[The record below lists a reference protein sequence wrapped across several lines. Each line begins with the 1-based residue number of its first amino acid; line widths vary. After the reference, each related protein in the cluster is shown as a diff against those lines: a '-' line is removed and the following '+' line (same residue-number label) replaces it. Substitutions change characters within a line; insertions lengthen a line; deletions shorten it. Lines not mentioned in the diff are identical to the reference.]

1 MVAVS
6 SPSSLIPSPVA
17 PASPLG
23 ATANNAPAADFAA
36 LLFTA
41 TPPAPPAATLP
52 AAAPKAKA
60 PPQPAKAASPD
71 AAASSRDTET
81 PAKEGNAPVVDANTT
96 QNSETANSGDTPDQ
110 QAPDTTD
117 DTAQQ
122 NETPAPAPQLVV
134 AVVAAPAILDTVTIS
149 APANTAAAAES
160 DTSLAAALP
169 AAPVTTPVL
178 NTAPPQTQDNA
189 ALDAL
194 LKSAAAESDTPVDL
208 EQLRTSLADN
218 APIETPR
225 PTNDASNPAILA
237 AAAPKASQQQQETLL
252 PAPSAADS
260 AATELKQQPLPP
272 QAPTAAPVIA
282 TPTSTAATTA
292 AVTAPLVVE
301 AVQETVRP
309 KNTPTLNAAKAENT
323 AAAVE
328 AAARAATDQ
337 DSPQPAVLSTNIA
350 PTAANDDQ
358 ATLAAPLTAAPQIAP
373 QTAPQ
378 PTATQRSNVA
388 TATTSNTDITPAT
401 SADTLT
407 APIAEQ
413 KASAAPQPT
422 DKPADKPAAPVTT
435 TTTTDQPAPQTTP
448 TPAPPPAPLAST
460 ASAIPPALAAHA
472 VYGSS
477 AGHEQ
482 IAYAMKKA
490 TDDGTQN
497 ITIRLRPHQLGLV
510 DVQMTVSA
518 DGKIQAVLAAD
529 KPETLFWL
537 QQDAKQLERS
547 LQDSGLK
554 TDSTSLSFQFRGDSG
569 TGGYSSN
576 QNSRNEHQNAPIEAR
591 QREVNNPSA
600 ETAEQPERSGVSTRP
615 GALNMRV

>member
-1 MVAVS
+1 
-6 SPSSLIPSPVA
+6 
-17 PASPLG
+17 
-23 ATANNAPAADFAA
+23 
-36 LLFTA
+36 
-41 TPPAPPAATLP
+41 
-52 AAAPKAKA
+52 
-60 PPQPAKAASPD
+60 
-71 AAASSRDTET
+71 
-81 PAKEGNAPVVDANTT
+81 
-96 QNSETANSGDTPDQ
+96 
-110 QAPDTTD
+110 
-117 DTAQQ
+117 
-122 NETPAPAPQLVV
+122 
-134 AVVAAPAILDTVTIS
+134 VVAAPVIVDTITIS
-149 APANTAAAAES
+149 APANTAAPTESAEI
-160 DTSLAAALP
+160 DTRLAAALP
-169 AAPVTTPVL
+169 AAPAATPVL
-178 NTAPPQTQDNA
+178 NTATPQTQDNA

-194 LKSAAAESDTPVDL
+194 LASAAPKSDAAVTL
-208 EQLRTSLADN
+208 EQLSASLAEN
-218 APIETPR
+218 TPVETPR
-225 PTNDASNPAILA
+225 PVNDVSNAAILA
-237 AAAPKASQQQQETLL
+237 DAALQASQQSDTAL

-260 AATELKQQPLPP
+260 AETEQTQPLPP
-272 QAPTAAPVIA
+272 QAPVIKPVAVTPATTTADA
-282 TPTSTAATTA
+282 AATI
-292 AVTAPLVVE
+292 APLAVQ

-309 KNTPTLNAAKAENT
+309 KNTPAPDTAKTDST
-323 AAAVE
+323 AAAATV
-328 AAARAATDQ
+328 AAASPVSDQ
-337 DSPQPAVLSTNIA
+337 ELPQQPAVSPVVLPA
-350 PTAANDDQ
+350 AANDDQ
-358 ATLAAPLTAAPQIAP
+358 ATLAAPVTAAPQTLN
-373 QTAPQ
+373 QNAPQ
-378 PTATQRSNVA
+378 PAATQYSNLE
-388 TATTSNTDITPAT
+388 TAPTSNADTKPAT

-407 APIAEQ
+407 APTAEQ
-413 KASAAPQPT
+413 KTSAAPQPT
-422 DKPADKPAAPVTT
+422 DKPADKPAAPALTT
-435 TTTTDQPAPQTTP
+435 TAATDQPAPQTTP
-448 TPAPPPAPLAST
+448 TPAPPPAPLAAA

-472 VYGSS
+472 VYGNS

-510 DVQMTVSA
+510 DIQMTVSA